1 MRPNSRQLPR
11 RIEGQSPAKLAK
23 AAPSRARSRRL
34 LLLPKGQVV
43 LPMIAAKRELADSG
57 LLISACIVHAI
68 GITVSWVLVF
78 KFDVEIVSAKIWAV
92 IALMWLLWLVVVALS
107 PSRNL
112 RKWIAAVI
120 ASSLILAPTV
130 PTLYTFVVWTI
141 EGFAP

>member
-1 MRPNSRQLPR
+1 
-11 RIEGQSPAKLAK
+11 
-23 AAPSRARSRRL
+23 
-34 LLLPKGQVV
+34 
-43 LPMIAAKRELADSG
+43 
-57 LLISACIVHAI
+57 
-68 GITVSWVLVF
+68 
-78 KFDVEIVSAKIWAV
+78 
-92 IALMWLLWLVVVALS
+92 LWLVVVALS

>member
-1 MRPNSRQLPR
+1 
-11 RIEGQSPAKLAK
+11 
-23 AAPSRARSRRL
+23 
-34 LLLPKGQVV
+34 
-43 LPMIAAKRELADSG
+43 MIAAKRELADSG

>member
-1 MRPNSRQLPR
+1 
-11 RIEGQSPAKLAK
+11 
-23 AAPSRARSRRL
+23 
-34 LLLPKGQVV
+34 
-43 LPMIAAKRELADSG
+43 MIAAKRESADSG

-92 IALMWLLWLVVVALS
+92 MALVWLLWLFVVALS

-112 RKWIAAVI
+112 KKWIAAVI